1 MPRANNERKVRAQF
15 SFKLAPP
22 LQQATTQSIRA
33 RGITPHTYPLC
44 LPVCEESTQGQ
55 GTKNGPNCVAL
66 GAGNI
71 KRGAHDQRQSSLGA
85 AICFRMINFPMCAQ
99 QFDPFLRPCANNDK
113 EFSPPAP
120 HTSGGG
126 WHGVSITCV
135 CHWRLHSSANNTTWW
150 ILRE

>member
-1 MPRANNERKVRAQF
+1 MRAQF
-15 SFKLAPP
+15 SLTLAPP
-22 LQQATTQSIRA
+22 WQRASIGA
-33 RGITPHTYPLC
+33 RGITPHTYPLSA
-44 LPVCEESTQGQ
+44 VCEESTQGQ

-113 EFSPPAP
+113 EFSPPHPIHLGEAGKGYP
-120 HTSGGG
+120 LQ
-126 WHGVSITCV
+126 VCV
-135 CHWRLHSSANNTTWW
+135 CVPLARSRSHTQQRKYYT
-150 ILRE
+150 